1 MDLTQSFPRSPKETL
16 AGLAHLPRM
25 IDKIRARRMGR
36 LGPYIYPCPMDKMVL
51 GLLGLAACALAG
63 LVEGASDEEIE
74 KQIAARCLA
83 LGVSEKDKQALNHRI
98 LTHKPEPGEKQDY
111 FIEQRNRIDPTRTDI
126 VAWAALSD
134 LEEGRR
140 PLAV

>member
-25 IDKIRARRMGR
+25 IDKIRARRMDR

-51 GLLGLAACALAG
+51 GFLDLTADALAG
-63 LVEGASDEEIE
+63 LVEDASDEEIE
-74 KQIAARCLA
+74 EQIAARCLA
-83 LGVSEKDKQALNHRI
+83 LGVSEKDKQEQNRRI
-98 LTHKPEPGEKQDY
+98 LTHKPEPGEKRDY
-111 FIEQRNRIDPTRTDI
+111 FIEQRNRIDPSRTDI
-126 VAWAALSD
+126 ATWAALID